1 MEVVSR
7 WQGGYR
13 CVVSVRHHTMV
24 ADEPRPVG
32 GTDAGPT
39 PTELLLGSLAACFT
53 MALSHVAMKQDVSF
67 GDDLE
72 VRVEGTYDGPRFSRI
87 AVRVSAATAD
97 ARATLEDLMQAAAE
111 VCYVSNT
118 IRESA
123 TLTYEVTRPQG
134 SPPRPLRGGAP
145 PR

>member
-13 CVVSVRHHTMV
+13 CEVSVRGHTMV
-24 ADEPRPVG
+24 ADEPESVG

-39 PTELLLGSLAACFT
+39 PTERLLGSLAACFT
-53 MALSHVAMKQDVSF
+53 MALSYAARKKDVSF

-72 VRVEGTYDGPRFSRI
+72 VRVEGTYDGPRFSGI
-87 AVRVSAATAD
+87 AVRVVAATAD
-97 ARATLEDLMQAAAE
+97 DRATLEDLIPVAAG

-123 TLTYEVTRPQG
+123 ALTYEVTAPQE
-134 SPPRPLRGGAP
+134 
-145 PR
+145 